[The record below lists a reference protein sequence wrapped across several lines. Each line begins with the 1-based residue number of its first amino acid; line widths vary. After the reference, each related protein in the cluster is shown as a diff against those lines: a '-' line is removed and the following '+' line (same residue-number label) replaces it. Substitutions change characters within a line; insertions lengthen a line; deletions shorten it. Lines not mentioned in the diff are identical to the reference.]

1 MRQAAAVFAL
11 GALAAV
17 SSCGGG
23 TPPAPSDG
31 GSGVTTVTIT
41 SGGASPVT
49 LTINQGER
57 VLFVNNDSRPHNMT
71 SDPHP
76 DHDQPGCGALN
87 AVGFLSPGQR
97 RETGNLTT
105 AGTCGFHDHDDPP
118 PAGSRFTG
126 RITIR

>member
-1 MRQAAAVFAL
+1 MRRAAAIVAF
-11 GALAAV
+11 LAVA
-17 SSCGGG
+17 SCGGG
-23 TPPAPSDG
+23 SPSSPSDG
-31 GSGVTTVTIT
+31 GGGTTTIT
-41 SGGASPVT
+41 ITAAGASPTAVT
-49 LTINQGER
+49 IGQGER
-57 VLFVNNDSRPHNMT
+57 ILFVNNDSRSHNMT

-76 DHDQPGCGALN
+76 EHDQPGCGGVN
-87 AVGFLSPGQR
+87 AVGFLASGQR

>member
-1 MRQAAAVFAL
+1 MHRAAAIVV
-11 GALAAV
+11 LAAV

-23 TPPAPSDG
+23 TPPGPSNG
-31 GSGVTTVTIT
+31 GGGAVTTVTIT
-41 SGGASPVT
+41 STGASPGT

-76 DHDQPGCGALN
+76 EHDQPGCGALN
-87 AVGFLSPGQR
+87 AVGFLSSGQR
-97 RETGNLTT
+97 RESGNLTT

-118 PAGSRFTG
+118 PGGSRFTG
-126 RITIR
+126 LITIR